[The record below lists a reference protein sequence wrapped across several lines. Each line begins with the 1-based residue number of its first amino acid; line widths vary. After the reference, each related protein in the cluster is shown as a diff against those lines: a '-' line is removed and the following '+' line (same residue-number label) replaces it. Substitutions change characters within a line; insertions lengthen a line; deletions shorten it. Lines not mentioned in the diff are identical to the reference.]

1 MNIISVKD
9 KIFALLPIALKFSTT
24 NNRHSSV
31 GWNPVKINYAVMI
44 LKPMMSFFIINLKLS
59 FNEASKLSMLTAW
72 IHPCMARWLLYN
84 IAVSQA
90 RSQLCETPASH
101 FVSMTKVVNSTI
113 NSTSF
118 KSLARFKNNSLLI
131 TLGLFSPF
139 ACAEGAVSTEY
150 RWLTFLVFSSIIVAT
165 MAITYWASKRVK
177 STADFY
183 AAGNSISGLQNGW
196 AIAGDYLSAASFLGI
211 AGLISLY
218 GYDGFMYSV
227 GFLMGY
233 IAVLLVIA
241 EPCRNIGK
249 YTLGDI
255 LAFRNDPKKAR
266 MVAALSTI
274 TVSIFYLTA
283 QMVGGGV
290 LVKTL
295 IGIDYEVSVIA
306 VGTLMLA
313 YVVFGGMVATTY
325 VQIVKAVLLVI
336 ASLVLVTLVWMPY
349 GFSLP
354 AFLQAVVDDTKIQAQ
369 VTKLIGAAAN
379 NMSAQELGQRF
390 LEPGL
395 FLKDP
400 IDQISLGMAL
410 VFGTPGLPHILMR
423 FFTVPNAQEAR
434 KSVVWAMAIIG
445 GFYVL
450 TLFLGFGAAMHVG
463 AETIGGI
470 DKGGNMAAPL
480 LAQYLGGGQ
489 NSLIGN
495 FMLAFVAAVAFAT
508 IVAVVAGLVLASASA
523 IAHDLYVNVIKDG
536 NASQAQQ
543 MKAARI
549 ASIGVGIVAIFIGIL
564 AKGQNVAHLVGMA
577 FAVAASSNLPAI
589 FLTLYWKKCNTTGVV
604 MGMLI
609 GAGSAILLVLVSPNM
624 TYPLKMVEDANTV
637 LQGAPSKPASDAKL
651 SEGVI
656 CEVFTSC
663 QKRESAKPA
672 VDAVLSAPKQIAEL
686 KDLLTRIRSQEAVAG
701 INKQIADLEKL
712 ITKAN
717 NDIDKFEDQT
727 TSIMGLKK
735 PLFRLKNPG
744 IISIPLGFLMVILF
758 SLLTRDKR
766 AEDLWEELYVRQ
778 NTGLN
783 VADVSH

>member
-1 MNIISVKD
+1 MNVMFIKQ
-9 KIFALLPIALKFSTT
+9 KFFTMLPLTIKSTNPT
-24 NNRHSSV
+24 NRHSSE
-31 GWNPVKINYAVMI
+31 GWNPVKVDYAVAI
-44 LKPMMSFFIINLKLS
+44 FKAMMSIFITKCTLAIRFIATKLS
-59 FNEASKLSMLTAW
+59 TLPAW
-72 IHPCMARWLLYN
+72 IL
-84 IAVSQA
+84 
-90 RSQLCETPASH
+90 ASA
-101 FVSMTKVVNSTI
+101 SMTKFV
-113 NSTSF
+113 SF
-118 KSLARFKNNSLLI
+118 SENLARFKNLVNFKNLTAFKNKSLLF
-131 TLGLFSPF
+131 TLTLFSPF
-139 ACAEGAVSTEY
+139 AHAEGAVSSEY
-150 RWLTFLVFSSIIVAT
+150 RWLTFIVFSSIIAAT
-165 MAITYWASKRVK
+165 MYITWRASKRVK
-177 STADFY
+177 STEDFY

-266 MVAALSTI
+266 IIAAISTI

-354 AFLQAVVDDTKIQAQ
+354 AFLQAVVDNPSVQAQ
-369 VTKLIGAAAN
+369 VAKLLGTAAST
-379 NMSAQELGQRF
+379 MSPQELGQRF

-410 VFGTPGLPHILMR
+410 VFGTVKKRIKMCGKPA
-423 FFTVPNAQEAR
+423 VPNAQAAR
-434 KSVVWAMAIIG
+434 KSVVWAMVIIG

-463 AETIGGI
+463 SDVIGGI

-489 NSLIGN
+489 NSLLGN

-549 ASIGVGIVAIFIGIL
+549 ASIGVGIVAIIIGML

-609 GAGSAILLVLVSPNM
+609 GAGSAILLVLISPNM
-624 TYPLKMVEDANTV
+624 TYPQKMLADAKIV
-637 LQGAPSKPASDAKL
+637 LEGAPAKPAIEAKA
-651 SEGVI
+651 SEGII
-656 CEVFTSC
+656 CEFFTTC
-663 QKRESAKPA
+663 QKREAAKPA
-672 VDAVLSAPKQIAEL
+672 VEAIDSAPFQVILAGSEIDHETPASEVKAAEV
-686 KDLLTRIRSQEAVAG
+686 KIKG
-701 INKQIADLEKL
+701 LEKT
-712 ITKAN
+712 ISKAKE
-717 NDIDKFEDQT
+717 DTAKFTGQT
-727 TSIMGLKK
+727 TSIMGLEK
-735 PLFRLKNPG
+735 PLFGLKNPG

-766 AEDLWEELYVRQ
+766 AEGLWEELYVRQ
-778 NTGLN
+778 NTGLH
-783 VADVSH
+783 VEDVSH